1 MSKNSV
7 VSLTLQLKGQQ
18 ASAELKRIA
27 TDQLTAVKKINTE
40 QQKLAPIQ
48 AGQIN
53 SAKKFSDEL
62 RKQGQAFTAQKREAL
77 AVDTA
82 RKLGI
87 RTEQQI
93 NAEIKKTHNSYA
105 QLSIL
110 QRQGVVTAKDM
121 ERAYAAMKSRVAAL
135 NGELGKTVQTEKQIQ
150 QIQKTGG
157 SGGMSA
163 LQRGG
168 IIAGATVA
176 GGAVLSSALQ
186 KPRDYAQLMT
196 YITATATGGQGLTA
210 AQRLEKTGNFEGFVK
225 NAVRNGG
232 GKREDVAAALNE
244 LIASGKYDE
253 SNVSTALL
261 SSSKT
266 AFAAGADTVDA
277 AKMTIAMQNFG
288 VKNIDLAQDRS
299 MRAGQ
304 IGSFEYKDLSKFLP
318 SQMAMAKSFGYSG
331 DNGLIKLLA
340 LNQVAKSTAGDSA
353 EAGNNVVNLLQKL
366 SSRELADTLA
376 DKIKNTD
383 GLPTKAIK
391 NKKGKVVGQEFDW
404 ATYSTQQREQGVYGV
419 EAFVKLLERQL
430 QGNTQ
435 YTKLQKE
442 ANSAKTPEE
451 RKAKLEDMS
460 NIAMGSELGQF
471 LADRQALLAAMAA
484 VYNKDQTVNLE
495 KNISSASGT
504 VNSDLEMIRQT
515 EWAKDQ
521 AADQE
526 KLFAQSKAYDAV
538 SDSLGRIKENL
549 TDWAQGNE
557 KLAGATYATTIAVG
571 TLTVAA
577 TTAAIALK
585 SMGKNPS
592 IPDLPDGT
600 QSKGKPNVKVGNGLK
615 AAGLAGLAYTGYEL
629 FQPLDNYIY
638 SSLDKIR
645 GGSGERPDFVQ
656 QAIDKSIAA
665 QSQQNSELVAKQEQ
679 ANKLSQD
686 IIGKLNSLINVTQQ
700 NKPIPFNASGLLGDI
715 SNHAAAEEKRQGA
728 FVPWKIAPK

>member
-27 TDQLTAVKKINTE
+27 ADQLTAVKKINTE
-40 QQKLAPIQ
+40 QQKLAPLQ

-53 SAKKFSDEL
+53 NAKKFSDEL

-110 QRQGVVTAKDM
+110 QRQGVVSAKDM
-121 ERAYAAMKSRVAAL
+121 ERAYAAMKSRVATL
-135 NGELGKTVQTEKQIQ
+135 NGELGKTVQAEKQIQ

-157 SGGMSA
+157 MST
-163 LQRGG
+163 LQRTG
-168 IIAGATVA
+168 AVVGATVA
-176 GGAVLSSALQ
+176 GSAVLSGALQ

-210 AQRLEKTGNFEGFVK
+210 EQRLAKTANFEGFVK

-232 GKREDVAAALNE
+232 GKREDVAAALNV
-244 LIASGKYDE
+244 LMASGKYNE
-253 SNVSTALL
+253 SDVSAALL

-266 AFAAGADTVDA
+266 AFAAGADTEDA
-277 AKMTIAMQNFG
+277 AKMTIAMKGFG
-288 VKNIDLAQDRS
+288 VKNLDLAQDRA

-304 IGSFEYKDLSKFLP
+304 IGSFEYKDLAKFLP
-318 SQMAMAKSFGYSG
+318 SQMSMANAFGYSG
-331 DNGLIKLLA
+331 DAGLVKLLT
-340 LNQVAKSTAGDSA
+340 LNQVAKSTAADSS

-376 DKIKNTD
+376 DKVGNTD

-404 ATYSTQQREQGVYGV
+404 TTYSIQQREQGLYGV
-419 EAFVKLLERQL
+419 EAFVKLLEHQL
-430 QGNTQ
+430 KNNPQ
-435 YTKLQKE
+435 YTELQKE
-442 ANSAKTPEE
+442 AKAAKTPED

-471 LADRQALLAAMAA
+471 LADRQALLAAMSV
-484 VYNKDQTVNLE
+484 VYNKDQSVKLE

-526 KLFAQSKAYDAV
+526 KLFAQSKAYDSV
-538 SDSLGRIKENL
+538 SETLGKVKENI
-549 TDWAQGNE
+549 TDWAQKHE
-557 KLAGATYATTIAVG
+557 ELAASAYKASVALAAVAAVG
-571 TLTVAA
+571 VTGAVL
-577 TTAAIALK
+577 
-585 SMGKNPS
+585 SRGKGASPD
-592 IPDLPDGT
+592 DLPDLT
-600 QSKGKPNVKVGNGLK
+600 KTKGKPKVKGANSLK
-615 AAGLAGLAYTGYEL
+615 AAGLVGAAYGFSEIME
-629 FQPLDNYIY
+629 PVDNYLF
-638 SSLDKIR
+638 SAVDKMF
-645 GGSGERPDFVQ
+645 GGDGKKFDAVQ
-656 QAIDKSIAA
+656 FAID
-665 QSQQNSELVAKQEQ
+665 QQNQQSVELLAKQQEANQ
-679 ANKLSQD
+679 LSKDISNKLST
-686 IIGKLNSLINVTQQ
+686 LISTTAQ
-700 NKPIPFNASGLLGDI
+700 NKPLPFSTGNLLSDI
-715 SNHAAAEEKRQGA
+715 SNHAAAEEKRHGFNLLSFGQ
-728 FVPWKIAPK
+728 K

>member
-1 MSKNSV
+1 MSRNSV

-18 ASAELKRIA
+18 ASQELKRIA
-27 TDQLTAVKKINTE
+27 ADQLIAVKKINTE

-53 SAKKFSDEL
+53 TAKKVSDEL

-77 AVDTA
+77 ALDTA

-93 NAEIKKTHNSYA
+93 GAEIKKTHNAYA

-121 ERAYAAMKSRVAAL
+121 ERAYVVMKSRVAAL

-157 SGGMSA
+157 SGGMST

-168 IIAGATVA
+168 VVAGAVVA
-176 GGAVLSSALQ
+176 GSAVLSSTLQ

-210 AQRLEKTGNFEGFVK
+210 EQRLAKTGHFEGFVK

-232 GKREDVAAALNE
+232 GKREDVAAALNV
-244 LIASGKYDE
+244 LMASGKYEE
-253 SNVSTALL
+253 SNVSSALL

-266 AFAAGADTVDA
+266 AFAAGADTEDA
-277 AKMTIAMQNFG
+277 ARMTIAMQNFG

-331 DNGLIKLLA
+331 DDGLIKLLA

-376 DKIKNTD
+376 DKIDNTD

-404 ATYSTQQREQGVYGV
+404 ATYSMQQREQGIYGV

-435 YTKLQKE
+435 YQKLQKE

-495 KNISSASGT
+495 KNITTASGT

-526 KLFAQSKAYDAV
+526 KLFAQSKAYDSV
-538 SDSLGRIKENL
+538 SETLGKVKENI
-549 TDWAQGNE
+549 TDWAQKHE
-557 KLAGATYATTIAVG
+557 ELAASAYKASVA
-571 TLTVAA
+571 LTAVAA
-577 TTAAIALK
+577 IGVTGAVL
-585 SMGKNPS
+585 SRGKDS
-592 IPDLPDGT
+592 APDLPDDLT
-600 QSKGKPNVKVGNGLK
+600 QTKGKPKIKGANSLK
-615 AAGLAGLAYTGYEL
+615 AAGLVGAAYGFSEIME
-629 FQPLDNYIY
+629 PIDNYLF
-638 SSLDKIR
+638 SAVDKML
-645 GGSGERPDFVQ
+645 GGDGKKFDAVQ
-656 QAIDKSIAA
+656 FSIDQQTQKSIELLTK
-665 QSQQNSELVAKQEQ
+665 QQEANQLSKDIS
-679 ANKLSQD
+679 NKLST
-686 IIGKLNSLINVTQQ
+686 LISTTAQ
-700 NKPIPFNASGLLGDI
+700 NKPIPFNSGSLLESVSG
-715 SNHAAAEEKRQGA
+715 HAKTEGSRTGA
-728 FVPWKIAPK
+728 FIPWKINN

>member
-18 ASAELKRIA
+18 VSQELKRIA
-27 TDQLTAVKKINTE
+27 TDQLNAVKKINTE
-40 QQKLAPIQ
+40 QQKLVPIQ

-53 SAKKFSDEL
+53 NAKKFSDEL

-157 SGGMSA
+157 SGGMN
-163 LQRGG
+163 LMQRGG
-168 IIAGATVA
+168 AVAGATVA

-210 AQRLEKTGNFEGFVK
+210 EQRLAKTANFEGFVK

-232 GKREDVAAALNE
+232 GKREDVAAALNV
-244 LIASGKYDE
+244 LMASGKYNE
-253 SNVSTALL
+253 SDVSAALL

-266 AFAAGADTVDA
+266 AFAAGADTEDA
-277 AKMTIAMQNFG
+277 AKMTIAMKGFG
-288 VKNIDLAQDRS
+288 VKNIDLAQDRA

-304 IGSFEYKDLSKFLP
+304 VGSFEYKDLAKFLP
-318 SQMAMAKSFGYSG
+318 AQMSMANAFGYSG
-331 DNGLIKLLA
+331 DAGLVKLLT
-340 LNQVAKSTAGDSA
+340 LNQVAKSTAADSS

-376 DKIKNTD
+376 DKVGNTD

-404 ATYSTQQREQGVYGV
+404 TTYSIQQREQGLYGV
-419 EAFVKLLERQL
+419 EAFVKLLEHQL
-430 QGNTQ
+430 KNNPQ
-435 YTKLQKE
+435 YTELQKE
-442 ANSAKTPEE
+442 AKAAKTPED
-451 RKAKLEDMS
+451 RKAKLNDMS

-471 LADRQALLAAMAA
+471 LADRQALLAAMAV
-484 VYNKDQTVNLE
+484 VYNKDQSVKLE
-495 KNISSASGT
+495 KDISAASGT

-526 KLFAQSKAYDAV
+526 KLFAQSKAYDSV
-538 SDSLGRIKENL
+538 SETLGKVKENI
-549 TDWAQGNE
+549 TDWAQKHE
-557 KLAGATYATTIAVG
+557 ELAASAYKASVALATVAAVG
-571 TLTVAA
+571 TVGTILGGKGAISKVSGITAGAA
-577 TTAAIALK
+577 RF
-585 SMGKNPS
+585 G
-592 IPDLPDGT
+592 G
-600 QSKGKPNVKVGNGLK
+600 
-615 AAGLAGLAYTGYEL
+615 AGLAVAGAGAAGYGVGTLINDNFVEGTAFGDWLGESITKTLAAFGNDDAKAAVEAQTKYE
-629 FQPLDNYIY
+629 QMIA
-638 SSLDKIR
+638 
-645 GGSGERPDFVQ
+645 EQ
-656 QAIDKSIAA
+656 Q
-665 QSQQNSELVAKQEQ
+665 QQNQLSKDIST
-679 ANKLSQD
+679 KLST
-686 IIGKLNSLINVTQQ
+686 LISTTAQ
-700 NKPIPFNASGLLGDI
+700 NKPIPLNVGGLLGDI

-728 FVPWKIAPK
+728 FIPWKIAPK

>member
-7 VSLTLQLKGQQ
+7 VSLTLLVKGQQ
-18 ASAELKRIA
+18 ASQELKRIA
-27 TDQLTAVKKINTE
+27 TDQITAVQKINTE

-48 AGQIN
+48 ATQIN
-53 SAKKFSDEL
+53 NAKKISDEL
-62 RKQGQAFTAQKREAL
+62 RKQGQAFTAQKREVLAL
-77 AVDTA
+77 DTA

-93 NAEIKKTHNSYA
+93 NAEIKKTQGAYT

-110 QRQGVVTAKDM
+110 QRQGLVTAKDM
-121 ERAYAAMKSRVAAL
+121 ERAYASMKSRVTAL
-135 NGELGKTVQTEKQIQ
+135 NTELGKTVSTEKQIQ

-157 SGGMSA
+157 SGGMST

-168 IIAGATVA
+168 AVVAATVA
-176 GGAVLSSALQ
+176 GGAIISNALQ

-210 AQRLEKTGNFEGFVK
+210 EQRLAKTANFEGFVK

-288 VKNIDLAQDRS
+288 VKNIDLAQDRA

-376 DKIKNTD
+376 DKIENTD
-383 GLPTKAIK
+383 GLPTRAIK

-404 ATYSTQQREQGVYGV
+404 ATYATQQREQGVYGV

-435 YTKLQKE
+435 YTKLQTE
-442 ANSAKTPEE
+442 ANTAKTAEE
-451 RKAKLEDMS
+451 RKTKLEDMS

-471 LADRQALLAAMAA
+471 LADRQALLAAMSA

-495 KNISSASGT
+495 KNITSASGT
-504 VNSDLEMIRQT
+504 RDADLEMIRQT

-526 KLFAQSKAYDAV
+526 KLFAQSKAYDSV
-538 SDSLGRIKENL
+538 SETLGKFKENI
-549 TDWAQGNE
+549 TDWAQKNE
-557 KLAGATYATTIAVG
+557 ELAASAYKASVA
-571 TLTVAA
+571 LATVAA
-577 TTAAIALK
+577 IGVTGVVLSRNKGPT
-585 SMGKNPS
+585 
-592 IPDLPDGT
+592 PDLPNT
-600 QSKGKPNVKVGNGLK
+600 TTTKGKPKVKGANGLK
-615 AAGLAGLAYTGYEL
+615 AAGLVGAAYTFSEAME
-629 FQPLDNYIY
+629 PIDNYLF
-638 SSLDKIR
+638 SKVDKLF

-656 QAIDKSIAA
+656 QAIDKSIEA
-665 QSQQNSELVAKQEQ
+665 QSQQTADLIAKQEQ

-686 IIGKLNSLINVTQQ
+686 MIGKLNSLITATQQ
-700 NKPIPFNASGLLGDI
+700 NKPIPFNTSNLLETVSG
-715 SNHAAAEEKRQGA
+715 HAKTESSRTGA
-728 FVPWKIAPK
+728 FIPYKLNN

>member
-18 ASAELKRIA
+18 VSQELKRIA

-40 QQKLAPIQ
+40 QQKLAPLQ

-53 SAKKFSDEL
+53 NAKKFSDEL

-157 SGGMSA
+157 SGGMN
-163 LQRGG
+163 LMQRGG
-168 IIAGATVA
+168 AVAGATVA

-210 AQRLEKTGNFEGFVK
+210 EQRLAKTANFEGFVK

-232 GKREDVAAALNE
+232 GKREDVAAALNV
-244 LIASGKYDE
+244 LMASGKYNE
-253 SNVSTALL
+253 SDVSAALL

-266 AFAAGADTVDA
+266 AFAAGADTEDA
-277 AKMTIAMQNFG
+277 AKMTIAMKGFG
-288 VKNIDLAQDRS
+288 VKNIDLAQDRA

-304 IGSFEYKDLSKFLP
+304 VGSFEYKDLAKFLP
-318 SQMAMAKSFGYSG
+318 AQMSMANAFGYSG
-331 DNGLIKLLA
+331 DAGLVKLLT
-340 LNQVAKSTAGDSA
+340 LNQVAKSTAADSS

-376 DKIKNTD
+376 DKVGNTD

-404 ATYSTQQREQGVYGV
+404 TTYSIQQREQGLYGV
-419 EAFVKLLERQL
+419 EAFVKLLEHQL
-430 QGNTQ
+430 KNNPQ
-435 YTKLQKE
+435 YTELQKE
-442 ANSAKTPEE
+442 AKAAKTPED
-451 RKAKLEDMS
+451 RKAKLNDMS

-471 LADRQALLAAMAA
+471 LADRQALLAAMAV
-484 VYNKDQTVNLE
+484 VYNKDQSVKLE
-495 KNISSASGT
+495 KDISAASGT

-526 KLFAQSKAYDAV
+526 KLFAQSKAYDSV
-538 SDSLGRIKENL
+538 SETLGEVKENI
-549 TDWAQGNE
+549 TDWAQKHEELAASAYKASVALATVAAIGTVGTILGG
-557 KLAGATYATTIAVG
+557 KGAISKVSGITAGAARFGGAGLAVAGAGAAGYGVG
-571 TLTVAA
+571 TLINDNFVEGTAFGDWLGESITKTLAA
-577 TTAAIALK
+577 FGNDDAKAAVEAQTKYEQMIAEQQQQNQLSKDISTKLSTLISTTA
-585 SMGKNPS
+585 
-592 IPDLPDGT
+592 
-600 QSKGKPNVKVGNGLK
+600 
-615 AAGLAGLAYTGYEL
+615 
-629 FQPLDNYIY
+629 
-638 SSLDKIR
+638 
-645 GGSGERPDFVQ
+645 
-656 QAIDKSIAA
+656 
-665 QSQQNSELVAKQEQ
+665 
-679 ANKLSQD
+679 
-686 IIGKLNSLINVTQQ
+686 Q
-700 NKPIPFNASGLLGDI
+700 NKPIPLNVGGLLGDI

>member
-1 MSKNSV
+1 MSKNFV
-7 VSLTLQLKGQQ
+7 VSLTLLVKGQQ
-18 ASAELKRIA
+18 ASQELKRIA
-27 TDQLTAVKKINTE
+27 TDQITAVQKINTE

-48 AGQIN
+48 VTQIN
-53 SAKKFSDEL
+53 NAKKISDEL
-62 RKQGQAFTAQKREAL
+62 RKQGQAFTAQKREVLAL
-77 AVDTA
+77 DTA

-93 NAEIKKTHNSYA
+93 NAEIKKTQGAYT

-110 QRQGVVTAKDM
+110 QRQGLVTAKDM
-121 ERAYAAMKSRVAAL
+121 ERAYASMKSRVTAL
-135 NGELGKTVQTEKQIQ
+135 NTELGKTVSTEKQIQ

-157 SGGMSA
+157 SGGMST

-168 IIAGATVA
+168 AVVAATVA
-176 GGAVLSSALQ
+176 GGAIISNALQ

-210 AQRLEKTGNFEGFVK
+210 EQRLAKTANFEGFVK

-288 VKNIDLAQDRS
+288 VKNIDLAQDRA

-376 DKIKNTD
+376 DKIENTD
-383 GLPTKAIK
+383 GLPTRAIK

-404 ATYSTQQREQGVYGV
+404 ATYATQQRGQGVYGV

-435 YTKLQKE
+435 YTKLQTE
-442 ANSAKTPEE
+442 ANTAKTAEE
-451 RKAKLEDMS
+451 RKTKLEDMS

-471 LADRQALLAAMAA
+471 LADRQALLAAMSA

-495 KNISSASGT
+495 KNITSASGT
-504 VNSDLEMIRQT
+504 RDADLEMIRQT

-526 KLFAQSKAYDAV
+526 KLFAQSKAYDSV
-538 SDSLGRIKENL
+538 SETLGKFKENI
-549 TDWAQGNE
+549 TDWAQKNE
-557 KLAGATYATTIAVG
+557 ELAASAYKASVA
-571 TLTVAA
+571 LATVAA
-577 TTAAIALK
+577 IGVTGVVLSRNKGPT
-585 SMGKNPS
+585 
-592 IPDLPDGT
+592 PDLPNT
-600 QSKGKPNVKVGNGLK
+600 TTTKGKPKVKGANGLK
-615 AAGLAGLAYTGYEL
+615 AAGLVGAAYTFSEAME
-629 FQPLDNYIY
+629 PIDNYLF
-638 SSLDKIR
+638 SKVDKLF

-656 QAIDKSIAA
+656 QAIDKSIEA
-665 QSQQNSELVAKQEQ
+665 QSQQTADLIAKQEQ

-686 IIGKLNSLINVTQQ
+686 MIGKLNSLITATQQ
-700 NKPIPFNASGLLGDI
+700 NKPIPFNTSNLLETVSG
-715 SNHAAAEEKRQGA
+715 HAKTESSRTGA
-728 FVPWKIAPK
+728 FIPYKLNN

>member
-7 VSLTLQLKGQQ
+7 VSLTLQVKGQQ

-40 QQKLAPIQ
+40 QQKLAPLQ

-53 SAKKFSDEL
+53 NAKKFSDEL

-121 ERAYAAMKSRVAAL
+121 ERAYATMKTRVAAL

-150 QIQKTGG
+150 QIQRTGG
-157 SGGMSA
+157 SGMST

-176 GGAVLSSALQ
+176 GGAVVSNALQ

-210 AQRLEKTGNFEGFVK
+210 EQRLSKTGNFEGFVK

-253 SNVSTALL
+253 TNVSTALL

-331 DNGLIKLLA
+331 DDGLIKLLA

-391 NKKGKVVGQEFDW
+391 NKKGKVLGQEFDW

-495 KNISSASGT
+495 KNISTASGT

-526 KLFAQSKAYDAV
+526 RLFAQSKAYDAV
-538 SDSLGRIKENL
+538 SDSLGRIKEHL
-549 TDWAQGNE
+549 TEWAQGNE
-557 KLAGATYATTIAVG
+557 KLAGATYGTTIAVG
-571 TLTVAA
+571 ALTVAA

-585 SMGKNPS
+585 SFGNNSP
-592 IPDLPDGT
+592 LPNLPAGT
-600 QSKGKPNVKVGNGLK
+600 DTKTKGKPKIKGAGGLK
-615 AAGLAGLAYTGYEL
+615 AAGLLGGAYAFSEAIEPIDDYL
-629 FQPLDNYIY
+629 F
-638 SSLDKIR
+638 SKVDKLF
-645 GGSGERPDFVQ
+645 GGDGKKFDAVQ
-656 QAIDKSIAA
+656 FSID
-665 QSQQNSELVAKQEQ
+665 QQNQQSTELLAKQQE
-679 ANKLSQD
+679 ANQLSKD
-686 IIGKLNSLINVTQQ
+686 IIGKLSSLISVTQQ
-700 NKPIPFNASGLLGDI
+700 NKPIPFSTGNLLNDI
-715 SNHAAAEEKRQGA
+715 SNHAATEEKRHGFNLLSFGQ
-728 FVPWKIAPK
+728 K

>member
-18 ASAELKRIA
+18 VSQELKRIA
-27 TDQLTAVKKINTE
+27 ADQLTAVKKINTE

-53 SAKKFSDEL
+53 TAKKVSDEL

-77 AVDTA
+77 ALDTA

-93 NAEIKKTHNSYA
+93 NAEIKKTHSTYA

-135 NGELGKTVQTEKQIQ
+135 NGELGKTVQAEKQIQ
-150 QIQKTGG
+150 QIQKSGG
-157 SGGMSA
+157 SGGMST

-168 IIAGATVA
+168 IVAGATVA
-176 GGAVLSSALQ
+176 GGVAVSNALQ

-210 AQRLEKTGNFEGFVK
+210 EQRLAKTTNFEGFVK
-225 NAVRNGG
+225 NAVRGGG
-232 GKREDVAAALNE
+232 GKREDVAAALNV
-244 LIASGKYDE
+244 LMASGKYNE
-253 SNVSTALL
+253 SDVSAALL

-266 AFAAGADTVDA
+266 AFAAGADTEDA
-277 AKMTIAMQNFG
+277 AKMTIAMKGFG
-288 VKNIDLAQDRS
+288 VKNIDLAQDRA

-304 IGSFEYKDLSKFLP
+304 VGSFEYKDLAKFLP
-318 SQMAMAKSFGYSG
+318 GQMSMANAFGYSG
-331 DNGLIKLLA
+331 DAGLVKLLT
-340 LNQVAKSTAGDSA
+340 LNQVAKSTAADSS

-376 DKIKNTD
+376 DKVGNTD

-404 ATYSTQQREQGVYGV
+404 TTYSIQQREQGLYGV
-419 EAFVKLLERQL
+419 EAFVKLLEHQL
-430 QGNTQ
+430 KNNPQ
-435 YTKLQKE
+435 YTELQKE
-442 ANSAKTPEE
+442 AKAAKTPED
-451 RKAKLEDMS
+451 RKAKLNDMS

-471 LADRQALLAAMAA
+471 LADRQALLAAMAV
-484 VYNKDQTVNLE
+484 VYNKDQSVKLE
-495 KNISSASGT
+495 KDISAASGT

-526 KLFAQSKAYDAV
+526 KLFAQSKAYDSV
-538 SDSLGRIKENL
+538 SETLGKVKENI
-549 TDWAQGNE
+549 TDWAQKHE
-557 KLAGATYATTIAVG
+557 ELAASAYKASVA
-571 TLTVAA
+571 LAAVAA
-577 TTAAIALK
+577 
-585 SMGKNPS
+585 MGVTGAVLSGGKGSSPN
-592 IPDLPDGT
+592 LPGGST
-600 QSKGKPNVKVGNGLK
+600 SKGKPNVKVGNGLK

-629 FQPLDNYIY
+629 FEPLDNYVY

-700 NKPIPFNASGLLGDI
+700 NKPIPFNATGLLGDI
-715 SNHAAAEEKRQGA
+715 SNHAATEEKRHGA
-728 FVPWKIAPK
+728 FIPWKPK

>member
-7 VSLTLQLKGQQ
+7 VSLTLHLKGQQ
-18 ASAELKRIA
+18 VSQELKRIA
-27 TDQLTAVKKINTE
+27 TDQLTAIKKINTE
-40 QQKLAPIQ
+40 QQKLVPIQ
-48 AGQIN
+48 TTQVN
-53 SAKKFSDEL
+53 TAKKVSDEL
-62 RKQGQAFTAQKREAL
+62 RKQGQALTAQKREAL
-77 AVDTA
+77 ALDTA

-93 NAEIKKTHNSYA
+93 NAEIKKTQNSYA

-110 QRQGVVTAKDM
+110 QRQGVVSAKDM
-121 ERAYAAMKSRVAAL
+121 ERAYTAMKSRVAAL
-135 NGELGKTVQTEKQIQ
+135 NGELGKTVQAEKQIQ
-150 QIQKTGG
+150 QVQKSGG
-157 SGGMSA
+157 SGMST
-163 LQRGG
+163 LQRG
-168 IIAGATVA
+168 AAVGAAAVA
-176 GGAVLSSALQ
+176 GSAVVSSALQ

-210 AQRLEKTGNFEGFVK
+210 EQRLAKISNFEGFVK

-253 SNVSTALL
+253 STVSPALL
-261 SSSKT
+261 SSAKT

-288 VKNIDLAQDRS
+288 VKNIDLAQDRA

-331 DNGLIKLLA
+331 DDGLIKLLA

-353 EAGNNVVNLLQKL
+353 EAGNNVINLLQKL

-376 DKIKNTD
+376 DKIENTD

-404 ATYSTQQREQGVYGV
+404 ATYSIQQREQGVYGV

-442 ANSAKTPEE
+442 ASLAKTAEE
-451 RKAKLEDMS
+451 RRSKLEDMS

-471 LADRQALLAAMAA
+471 LADRQALLAAMGS

-495 KNISSASGT
+495 KDITSASGT
-504 VNSDLEMIRQT
+504 RDADLEMIRQT

-521 AADQE
+521 AAAQE
-526 KLFAQSKAYDAV
+526 KLFAQSKAYDSV
-538 SDSLGRIKENL
+538 SETLGKVKEDI
-549 TDWAQGNE
+549 TGWAQKHEELAASAYKASVALGAIAAAGTIGAVLGGGKGGALGN
-557 KLAGATYATTIAVG
+557 KVGGLATGATRFGGQGLAVAGAGAAGYGVG
-571 TLTVAA
+571 TLISENLVEG
-577 TTAAIALK
+577 TAFGDFLGESIAKTLA
-585 SMGKNPS
+585 
-592 IPDLPDGT
+592 
-600 QSKGKPNVKVGNGLK
+600 VFGNEEAK
-615 AAGLAGLAYTGYEL
+615 AAVEMQAKYEQMLAEQQKNNQYSKEL
-629 FQPLDNYIY
+629 
-638 SSLDKIR
+638 
-645 GGSGERPDFVQ
+645 
-656 QAIDKSIAA
+656 
-665 QSQQNSELVAKQEQ
+665 
-679 ANKLSQD
+679 
-686 IIGKLNSLINVTQQ
+686 IGNIKTLITVTQQ
-700 NKPIPFNASGLLGDI
+700 NKPIPFNTGNLLNDI
-715 SNHAAAEEKRQGA
+715 SNHAAAEEKRHGFSLLSYGQ
-728 FVPWKIAPK
+728 K